1 MLNQTQSDQKR
12 KWYILTVIIFM
23 YLPVSLD
30 ATILHVAAP
39 VLSVDLK
46 ASADEVLWIIDI
58 YSLVMASFLL
68 PMGVVGDKFGAKK
81 LAITGIIVFGVAS
94 FIAMLSATA
103 MMLIIARGMLAIG
116 AAMILPATL
125 SALRIAFSS
134 NKERAVA
141 LGIWSAVGTGG
152 AALGPVAGGLLLEK
166 FSWGSVFFINIPVC
180 ILVLIMALKIPD
192 LKADGAERKI
202 PVQDPLLLIASILL
216 IILSVKTG
224 AREGISLPLMAL
236 SATGISLMALF
247 IHRQRI
253 SANPMLQLS
262 FFRNRTIVAGIIL
275 ALASMVSLVGF
286 EFYVSQ
292 QMQLAYGKTPLQAGL
307 FLMPLILASC
317 LSGPFI
323 GWTLDRTG
331 IRLIAVGG
339 VAMSA
344 ASFAGMAFIRFDTQI
359 WHAWFL
365 MAVLG
370 FCIEAALLASTT
382 AIMNAVPGNKAGE
395 AGAIEGMAYELGAGI
410 GVVFFGLLMASTFRN
425 NLSAMQQAYDNV
437 NITGIGSSLSEAFS
451 YAVNLPENQSTIVRD
466 AAVTAFLNSHSTV
479 MLASSLCLTLLA
491 VCIYILLKDRSL
503 HR

>member
-1 MLNQTQSDQKR
+1 MLSRKKSDKKS
-12 KWYILTVIIFM
+12 KWYILAVIILM

-39 VLSVDLK
+39 LLSIDLK

-68 PMGVVGDKFGAKK
+68 VMGVVGDKIGAKK
-81 LAITGIIVFGVAS
+81 LAIMGVIIFGLAS
-94 FIAMLSATA
+94 FIAMISTTA
-103 MMLIIARGMLAIG
+103 MILIIARGVLAIG

-125 SALRIAFSS
+125 SALRISFSS

-152 AALGPVAGGLLLEK
+152 AALGPVVGGLLLEK
-166 FSWGSVFFINIPVC
+166 YSWGSVFFINIPVC
-180 ILVLIMALKIPD
+180 ILVLVMALKLPD
-192 LKADGAERKI
+192 LKTAGAKRKI
-202 PVQDPLLLIASILL
+202 SISDPLLLIASILL
-216 IILSVKTG
+216 IILSVKTS
-224 AREGISLPLMAL
+224 AREGFSPQLLVL
-236 SATGISLMALF
+236 SATGISLIAVFL
-247 IHRQRI
+247 HRQK
-253 SANPMLQLS
+253 SSENPMLQLS
-262 FFRNRTIVAGIIL
+262 FFRNKTIVAGIIL

-292 QMQLAYGKTPLQAGL
+292 QLQLAYGKTPLQAGL
-307 FLMPLILASC
+307 FLLPLILASC

-339 VAMSA
+339 VVISA
-344 ASFAGMAFIRFDTQI
+344 ASFAGMAFTSFDTQI
-359 WHAWFL
+359 WNAWLL
-365 MAVLG
+365 MVVLG

-382 AIMNAVPGNKAGE
+382 AIMNAVPANKAGE

-425 NLSAMQQAYDNV
+425 NLHDLQPGYDNV

-451 YAVNLPENQSTIVRD
+451 YAATLPQNENSIVRD
-466 AAVTAFLNSHSTV
+466 ASITAFLNSHSTV
-479 MLASSLCLTLLA
+479 MLASSFCLTLLGL
-491 VCIYILLKDRSL
+491 CIYILLKDRSSNS
-503 HR
+503 